1 MYISKIITRED
12 GSTYESTFWHT
23 SPENRIPLT
32 EDQLRMQRAIDEFGT
47 SS

>member
-12 GSTYESTFWHT
+12 GSQYETFIWVSKT
-23 SPENRIPLT
+23 TQT
-32 EDQLRMQRAIDEFGT
+32 EDQLRMQRAIDQFGT

>member
-1 MYISKIITRED
+1 MYVIKTITRPD
-12 GSTYESTFWHT
+12 GSTYESAFWHT

-32 EDQLRMQRAIDEFGT
+32 EQQDQMQRAIDQFGT